1 MNRIIK
7 TGGLVAVAAVALS
20 ACAYSGSSEVGLQ
33 YANGIGESRTFVECL
48 PANSQIGV
56 GPSDRV
62 YYYPTG
68 TRDFNFNRDEGRDSD
83 PLTTTTKG
91 TDPNTPG
98 IELTVLGQVKFSV
111 TADCDKLR
119 AFHETIGAAKH
130 VPSEESGV
138 LGEGW
143 RDFIL
148 NNVKVATDRSI
159 DNESPAYTPAELY
172 NQPDKR
178 AAWEKAVGENL
189 KDELKGLVGEGVVT
203 VDKVTLQKPD
213 LPDAVKNG
221 ITAQEEARVRQ
232 QAAET
237 DLKTAGM
244 FGGIDKYTE
253 YLSNLAAI
261 KVQEAT
267 ARGIDAGR
275 LSPAVVP
282 AGTSIMIPK

>member
-1 MNRIIK
+1 MNK
-7 TGGLVAVAAVALS
+7 SLKVAALGIVAAVSLS

-33 YANGIGESRTFVECL
+33 YAGGIGESRTFVECL
-48 PANSQIGV
+48 KSNSQIGV
-56 GPSDRV
+56 GPSDPV
-62 YYYPTG
+62 YFYPTG
-68 TRDFNFNRDEGRDSD
+68 TRDFNFSREEGRDSD

-91 TDPNTPG
+91 TDANTPG

-111 TADCDKLR
+111 TDDCAKLR
-119 AFHETIGAAKH
+119 AFHESIGAAKH
-130 VPSEESGV
+130 VPSEQSGV
-138 LGEGW
+138 LGDGW

-148 NNVKVATDRSI
+148 NNIKVATDRSI
-159 DNESPAYTPAELY
+159 DNESPNYTPSELY

-178 AAWEKAVGENL
+178 AAWEKAVGESL
-189 KDELKGLVGEGVVT
+189 KTELKGLVGDGVVT

-221 ITAQEEARVRQ
+221 IVAQEEARVRQ

-237 DLKTAGM
+237 DLKTAAS
-244 FGGIDKYTE
+244 FGGIAGYTE
-253 YLSNLAAI
+253 YLANLANI

>member
-7 TGGLVAVAAVALS
+7 ATALGVTLAIGLT

-48 PANSQIGV
+48 NANSQIGV

-68 TRDFNFNRDEGRDSD
+68 TRDFNFNREENRDSD

-91 TDPNTPG
+91 EAGNPG
-98 IELTVLGQVKFSV
+98 VQLTVLGQVKFSV
-111 TADCDKLR
+111 TSDCETLR
-119 AFHETIGAAKH
+119 KFHESIGASKG

-138 LGEGW
+138 LGTGW

-148 NNVKVATDRSI
+148 SNIKTAVNRVI
-159 DNESPAYTPAELY
+159 DNESPAFTSTELY
-172 NQPDKR
+172 NQPERR
-178 AAWEKAVGENL
+178 AAWEKAVSEKLPDVL
-189 KDELKGLVGEGVVT
+189 KSIVGEGVVS
-203 VDKVTLQKPD
+203 VDSVIFSEVE

-221 ITAQEEARVRQ
+221 IVAQEEARVRQ

-237 DLKTAGM
+237 DLKTAES
-244 FGGIDKYTE
+244 FGGITGYTA
-253 YLSNLAAI
+253 YLANLANI